1 MESRPVGEEGE
12 GETPPPPLGISRRL
26 RTGKRWGG
34 RESRQGA
41 EGVRARSETKTKK
54 RSGSVSVIELL
65 SWSAQRK
72 HSGLQMAQAPLKQRS
87 LALARSLSLALTHI
101 RSNFKKKK
109 KMDGE
114 EGGLLGAC
122 RVRLNPLRASWEKH
136 QRTSVVEEGVLLIIG
151 HLSRRHIIS

>member
-1 MESRPVGEEGE
+1 M
-12 GETPPPPLGISRRL
+12 
-26 RTGKRWGG
+26 GG
-34 RESRQGA
+34 GESRQGA
-41 EGVRARSETKTKK
+41 EGVRGRSQTKTKK
-54 RSGSVSVIELL
+54 RSGSVCVIELL

-72 HSGLQMAQAPLKQRS
+72 HSGLQMAQAPLKQLS
-87 LALARSLSLALTHI
+87 LALARSLSLAHTHI
-101 RSNFKKKK
+101 RSNFKKKKK